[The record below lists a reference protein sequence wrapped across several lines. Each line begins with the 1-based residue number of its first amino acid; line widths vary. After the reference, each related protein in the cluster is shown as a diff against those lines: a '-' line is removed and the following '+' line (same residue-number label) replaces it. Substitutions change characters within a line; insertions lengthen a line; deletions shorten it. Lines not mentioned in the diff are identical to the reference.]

1 MSCNDVNGEN
11 RAVLALSA
19 ALEQAVKELAAELNK
34 ELPDNLSYEL
44 ESPKF
49 NNQGDKASSA
59 AMRLAKVFGKAPRDI
74 AASIANKLSLNDGLK
89 GLVDKIE
96 VAGPGFINFFLG
108 SGWFALAASDVLA
121 QGDSYGAVNLGNNK
135 RVQVEFVSSNPTGP
149 LHIGHGRGAAVG
161 DSVARIL
168 AFTGWDVQREYY
180 INDAGLQIETLGKS
194 TQARYFELFNKAELA
209 PFPENGYKGDYLY
222 AIANKI
228 KAEHGDEFIKLKPED
243 SLEFF
248 KNYASGL
255 ILNGIKDDL
264 EKFGVK
270 FDNWFSEKSLY
281 VKDESGKTA
290 VDVSMQNLKDNN
302 YAFEQDGALWFRS
315 TDFGDDKDRVLIRN
329 NGVPTYF
336 ASDIA
341 YHHDKFIDR
350 KFERVIDVWGAD
362 HHGYIARLKAGIKAM
377 GKDPDKFDV
386 LLIQLVNLLR
396 GGKQV
401 AMSTRSGEF
410 IELSEVCNEVGVD
423 ATRFFFLTRRSDSQL
438 DFDLDLAKRQSSDN
452 PVYYV
457 QYAHAR
463 IASILREFEARGGAL
478 SDNKIN
484 LNIFNDNKEARELA
498 NILAEFPKE
507 AASAS
512 RDLAPQVITD
522 YALNLAGAFHSFYN
536 TNRILLSL
544 EDEDKDQDKELE
556 LGRVKF
562 ICAVRMVI
570 ARCLNLLGVS
580 APERM

>member
-1 MSCNDVNGEN
+1 MLKIGEN
-11 RAVLALSA
+11 RAVIALSS
-19 ALEQAVKELAAELNK
+19 ALEAAVKELAGELNK
-34 ELPDNLSYEL
+34 DLPENLSYEL

-59 AMRLAKVFGKAPRDI
+59 AMRLAKVFSKAPRDI
-74 AASIANKLSLNDGLK
+74 ALKIVEKLNLNLELK
-89 GLVDKIE
+89 NLVDKIE
-96 VAGPGFINFFLG
+96 VAGPGFINFFL
-108 SGWFALAASDVLA
+108 SSSWFSFAASDVLD
-121 QGDSYGAVNLGNNK
+121 QGEEYGALNLGDK
-135 RVQVEFVSSNPTGP
+135 HRVQVEFVSSNPTGP

-168 AFTGWDVQREYY
+168 EFTGWDVQREYY

-209 PFPENGYKGDYLY
+209 PFPENGYKGEYLY
-222 AIANKI
+222 DIANKI
-228 KAEHGDEFIKLKPED
+228 KAEHGDKFINLKLDE

-248 KNYASGL
+248 KNYASDL
-255 ILNGIKDDL
+255 ILKGIEEDL
-264 EKFGVK
+264 KNFGVK
-270 FDNWFSEKSLY
+270 FDKWFSEKSLY
-281 VKDESGKTA
+281 VKDGQGRTA
-290 VDVSMQNLKDNN
+290 VSVAMQNLKDNK

-350 KFERVIDVWGAD
+350 NFERVIDVWGAD

-377 GKDPDKFDV
+377 GKDPDKFEV

-410 IELSEVCNEVGVD
+410 IELKAVCDEVGVD

-438 DFDLDLAKRQSSDN
+438 DFDLELAKSQSSDN

-463 IASILREFEARGGAL
+463 IASIMREFESKGGAL
-478 SDNKIN
+478 SDNKIKFEV
-484 LNIFNDNKEARELA
+484 FNNKEARELA
-498 NILAEFPKE
+498 NILAVFPKE
-507 AASAS
+507 VESAS
-512 RDLAPQVITD
+512 RDLAPQIITD

-536 TNRILLSL
+536 TNRILNL
-544 EDEDKDQDKELE
+544 DNQELE
-556 LGRVKF
+556 TGRVKLA
-562 ICAVRMVI
+562 CAVRNVI

>member
-1 MSCNDVNGEN
+1 MKIGEN
-11 RAVLALSA
+11 KAVIALSS
-19 ALEQAVKELAAELNK
+19 ALEAAVKELAGELNK
-34 ELPDNLSYEL
+34 DLPENLSYEL

-59 AMRLAKVFGKAPRDI
+59 AMRLAKVFSKAPRDI
-74 AASIANKLSLNDGLK
+74 ALKIVETLNLNLELK
-89 GLVDKIE
+89 NLVDKIE
-96 VAGPGFINFFLG
+96 VAGPGFINFFL
-108 SGWFALAASDVLA
+108 SSSWFSFAASDVLD
-121 QGDSYGAVNLGNNK
+121 QGEEYGALNLGDK
-135 RVQVEFVSSNPTGP
+135 HRVQVEFVSSNPTGP

-168 AFTGWDVQREYY
+168 EFTGWDVQREYY

-209 PFPENGYKGDYLY
+209 PFPENGYKGEYLY
-222 AIANKI
+222 DIANKI
-228 KAEHGDEFIKLKPED
+228 KAEHGDKFINLKLDE

-248 KNYASGL
+248 KNYASDL
-255 ILNGIKDDL
+255 ILKGIEEDL
-264 EKFGVK
+264 KNFGVK
-270 FDNWFSEKSLY
+270 FDKWFSEKSLY
-281 VKDESGKTA
+281 VKDGQGRTA
-290 VDVSMQNLKDNN
+290 VSVAMQNLKDNK

-350 KFERVIDVWGAD
+350 NFERVIDVWGAD

-377 GKDPDKFDV
+377 GKDPDKFEV

-410 IELSEVCNEVGVD
+410 IELKAVCDEVGVD

-438 DFDLDLAKRQSSDN
+438 DFDLELAKSQSSDN

-463 IASILREFEARGGAL
+463 IASIMREFESKGGAL

-484 LNIFNDNKEARELA
+484 FEVFNNKEARELA
-498 NILAEFPKE
+498 NILAVFPKE
-507 AASAS
+507 VESAS
-512 RDLAPQVITD
+512 RDLAPQIITD

-536 TNRILLSL
+536 TNRILNL
-544 EDEDKDQDKELE
+544 DNQELE
-556 LGRVKF
+556 TGRVKLA
-562 ICAVRMVI
+562 CAVRNVI

>member
-1 MSCNDVNGEN
+1 MNNLNKGEN
-11 RAVLALSA
+11 RAVIALSS
-19 ALEQAVKELAAELNK
+19 ALEAAVKELAGELNK
-34 ELPDNLSYEL
+34 DLPENLSYEL

-59 AMRLAKVFGKAPRDI
+59 AMRLAKVFGKSPRDI
-74 AASIANKLSLNDGLK
+74 ALKIVEKLNLNLELK
-89 GLVDKIE
+89 NLVDKIE
-96 VAGPGFINFFLG
+96 VAGPGFINFFLAP
-108 SGWFALAASDVLA
+108 SWFSFAASDVLD
-121 QGDSYGAVNLGNNK
+121 QGEGYGALNLGNNK

-168 AFTGWDVQREYY
+168 EFTGWDVQREYY

-194 TQARYFELFNKAELA
+194 TQSRYFELFNKSELA
-209 PFPENGYKGDYLY
+209 PFPENGYKGEYLY
-222 AIANKI
+222 DIANKI
-228 KAEHGDEFIKLKPED
+228 KAEQGDKFINLKLDE

-248 KNYASGL
+248 KTYASDL
-255 ILNGIKDDL
+255 ILKGISDDL
-264 EKFGVK
+264 KNFGVK
-270 FDNWFSEKSLY
+270 FDKWFSEKSLY
-281 VKDESGKTA
+281 VKDEQGRTA
-290 VDVSMQNLKDNN
+290 VSIAMQNLKDNK

-350 KFERVIDVWGAD
+350 NFERVIDVWGAD

-377 GKDPDKFDV
+377 GKDPDKFEV

-410 IELSEVCNEVGVD
+410 IELKAVCDEVGVD

-438 DFDLDLAKRQSSDN
+438 DFDLDLAKSQSSDN

-463 IASILREFEARGGAL
+463 IASILREFDAKGGAL

-484 LNIFNDNKEARELA
+484 FEVFNNKEAKELA
-498 NILAEFPKE
+498 NILAVFPKE
-507 AASAS
+507 VESAS
-512 RDLAPQVITD
+512 RDLAPQIITD

-536 TNRILLSL
+536 TNRILNL
-544 EDEDKDQDKELE
+544 DDKELE
-556 LGRVKF
+556 AGRVKLA
-562 ICAVRMVI
+562 CAVRNVI

>member
-1 MSCNDVNGEN
+1 MNNLNKGEN
-11 RAVLALSA
+11 RAVIALSS
-19 ALEQAVKELAAELNK
+19 ALEAAVKELAGELNK
-34 ELPDNLSYEL
+34 DLPENLSYEL

-59 AMRLAKVFGKAPRDI
+59 AMRLAKVFGKSPRDI
-74 AASIANKLSLNDGLK
+74 ALKIVEKLNLNLELK
-89 GLVDKIE
+89 NLVDKIE
-96 VAGPGFINFFLG
+96 VAGPGFINFFLA
-108 SGWFALAASDVLA
+108 SSWFSFAASDVLD
-121 QGDSYGAVNLGNNK
+121 QGEEYGALNLGDK
-135 RVQVEFVSSNPTGP
+135 HRVQVEFVSSNPTGP

-168 AFTGWDVQREYY
+168 EFTGWDVQREYY

-194 TQARYFELFNKAELA
+194 TQSRYFELFNKSELA
-209 PFPENGYKGDYLY
+209 PFPENGYKGEYLY
-222 AIANKI
+222 DIANKI
-228 KAEHGDEFIKLKPED
+228 KAEHGDKFINLKLDE

-248 KNYASGL
+248 KNYASDL
-255 ILNGIKDDL
+255 ILKGIEEDL
-264 EKFGVK
+264 KNFGVK
-270 FDNWFSEKSLY
+270 FDKWFSEKSLY
-281 VKDESGKTA
+281 VKDGQGRTA
-290 VDVSMQNLKDNN
+290 VSVAMQNLKDNK

-350 KFERVIDVWGAD
+350 NFERVIDVWGAD

-377 GKDPDKFDV
+377 GKDPDKFEV

-410 IELSEVCNEVGVD
+410 IELKAVCDEVGVD

-438 DFDLDLAKRQSSDN
+438 DFDLELAKSQSSDN

-463 IASILREFEARGGAL
+463 IASIMREFESKGGAL

-484 LNIFNDNKEARELA
+484 FEVFNNKEARELA
-498 NILAEFPKE
+498 NILAVFPKE
-507 AASAS
+507 VESAS
-512 RDLAPQVITD
+512 RDLAPQIITD

-536 TNRILLSL
+536 TNRILNL
-544 EDEDKDQDKELE
+544 DNQELE
-556 LGRVKF
+556 TGRVKLA
-562 ICAVRMVI
+562 CAVRNVI

>member
-1 MSCNDVNGEN
+1 MKIGEN
-11 RAVLALSA
+11 KAVIALSS
-19 ALEQAVKELAAELNK
+19 ALEAAVKELAGELNK
-34 ELPDNLSYEL
+34 DLPENLSYEL

-59 AMRLAKVFGKAPRDI
+59 AMRLAKVFGKSPRDI
-74 AASIANKLSLNDGLK
+74 ALKIVEKLNLNLELK
-89 GLVDKIE
+89 NLVDKIE
-96 VAGPGFINFFLG
+96 VAGPGFINFFL
-108 SGWFALAASDVLA
+108 SSSWFSFAASDVLD
-121 QGDSYGAVNLGNNK
+121 QGEEYGALNLGDK
-135 RVQVEFVSSNPTGP
+135 HRVQVEFVSSNPTGP

-168 AFTGWDVQREYY
+168 EFTGWDVQREYY

-209 PFPENGYKGDYLY
+209 PFPENGYKGEYLY
-222 AIANKI
+222 DIANKI
-228 KAEHGDEFIKLKPED
+228 KAEHGDKFINLKLDE
-243 SLEFF
+243 SLEYF
-248 KNYASGL
+248 KTYASDL
-255 ILNGIKDDL
+255 ILKGIEEDL
-264 EKFGVK
+264 KNFGVE
-270 FDNWFSEKSLY
+270 FDKWFSEKSLY
-281 VKDESGKTA
+281 VKDEQGRTA
-290 VDVSMQNLKDNN
+290 VSIAMQNLKDNK

-350 KFERVIDVWGAD
+350 NFERVIDVWGAD

-377 GKDPDKFDV
+377 GKNPDKFEV

-410 IELSEVCNEVGVD
+410 IELKAVCDEVGVD

-438 DFDLDLAKRQSSDN
+438 DFDLELAKSQSSDN

-463 IASILREFEARGGAL
+463 IASILREFEAKGGAL

-484 LNIFNDNKEARELA
+484 FEVFNNKEARELA
-498 NILAEFPKE
+498 NILAVFPKE
-507 AASAS
+507 VESAS
-512 RDLAPQVITD
+512 RDLAPQIITD

-536 TNRILLSL
+536 TNRILNL
-544 EDEDKDQDKELE
+544 DDKELE
-556 LGRVKF
+556 AGRVKLA
-562 ICAVRMVI
+562 CAVRNVI

>member
-1 MSCNDVNGEN
+1 M
-11 RAVLALSA
+11 LALSA

-44 ESPKF
+44 ENPKF

-59 AMRLAKVFGKAPRDI
+59 AMRLAKVFSKSPREI
-74 AASIANKLSLNDGLK
+74 AANIANKLSLNDGLK

-209 PFPENGYKGDYLY
+209 PFPENGYKGEYLY
-222 AIANKI
+222 DIANKI

-281 VKDESGKTA
+281 VKDKSGKTA

-386 LLIQLVNLLR
+386 LLIQLVNLLS

-438 DFDLDLAKRQSSDN
+438 DFDLDLAKSQSSDN

>member
-1 MSCNDVNGEN
+1 MNNLNKGEN
-11 RAVLALSA
+11 RAVIALSS
-19 ALEQAVKELAAELNK
+19 ALEAAVKELAGELNK
-34 ELPDNLSYEL
+34 DLPENLSYEL

-59 AMRLAKVFGKAPRDI
+59 AMRLAKVFGKSPRDI
-74 AASIANKLSLNDGLK
+74 ALKIVEKLNLNLELK
-89 GLVDKIE
+89 NLVDKIE
-96 VAGPGFINFFLG
+96 VAGPGFINFFLAP
-108 SGWFALAASDVLA
+108 SWFSFAASDVLD
-121 QGDSYGAVNLGNNK
+121 QCEGYGALNLGNNK

-168 AFTGWDVQREYY
+168 EFTGWDVQREYY

-194 TQARYFELFNKAELA
+194 TQSRYFELFNKSELA
-209 PFPENGYKGDYLY
+209 PFPENGYKGEYLY
-222 AIANKI
+222 DIANKI
-228 KAEHGDEFIKLKPED
+228 KAEQGDKFINLKLDE

-248 KNYASGL
+248 KTYASDL
-255 ILNGIKDDL
+255 ILKGISDDL
-264 EKFGVK
+264 KNFGVK
-270 FDNWFSEKSLY
+270 FDKWFSEKSLY
-281 VKDESGKTA
+281 VKDEQGRTA
-290 VDVSMQNLKDNN
+290 VSIAMQNLKDNK

-377 GKDPDKFDV
+377 GKDPDKFEV

-410 IELSEVCNEVGVD
+410 IELKAVCDEVGVD

-438 DFDLDLAKRQSSDN
+438 DFDLDLAKSQSSDN

-463 IASILREFEARGGAL
+463 IASILREFDAKGGAL

-484 LNIFNDNKEARELA
+484 FEVFNNKEAKELA
-498 NILAEFPKE
+498 NILAVFPKE
-507 AASAS
+507 VESAS
-512 RDLAPQVITD
+512 RDLAPQIITD

-536 TNRILLSL
+536 TNRILNL
-544 EDEDKDQDKELE
+544 DDKELE
-556 LGRVKF
+556 AGRVKLA
-562 ICAVRMVI
+562 CAVRNVI

>member
-1 MSCNDVNGEN
+1 LNLN
-11 RAVLALSA
+11 
-19 ALEQAVKELAAELNK
+19 LE
-34 ELPDNLSYEL
+34 
-44 ESPKF
+44 
-49 NNQGDKASSA
+49 
-59 AMRLAKVFGKAPRDI
+59 
-74 AASIANKLSLNDGLK
+74 LK
-89 GLVDKIE
+89 NLVDKIE
-96 VAGPGFINFFLG
+96 VAGPGFINFFL
-108 SGWFALAASDVLA
+108 SSSWFSFAASDVLD
-121 QGDSYGAVNLGNNK
+121 QGEEYGALNLGDK
-135 RVQVEFVSSNPTGP
+135 HRVQVEFVSSNPTGP

-168 AFTGWDVQREYY
+168 EFTGWDVQREYY

-209 PFPENGYKGDYLY
+209 PFPENGYKGEYLY
-222 AIANKI
+222 DIANKI
-228 KAEHGDEFIKLKPED
+228 KAEHGDKFINLKLDE

-248 KNYASGL
+248 KNYASDL
-255 ILNGIKDDL
+255 ILKGIEEDL
-264 EKFGVK
+264 KNFGVK
-270 FDNWFSEKSLY
+270 FDKWFSEKSLY
-281 VKDESGKTA
+281 VKDGQGRTA
-290 VDVSMQNLKDNN
+290 VSVAMQNLKDNK

-350 KFERVIDVWGAD
+350 NFERVIDVWGAD

-377 GKDPDKFDV
+377 GKDPDKFEV

-410 IELSEVCNEVGVD
+410 IELKAVCDEVGVD

-438 DFDLDLAKRQSSDN
+438 DFDLELAKSQSSDN

-463 IASILREFEARGGAL
+463 IASIMREFESKGGAL

-484 LNIFNDNKEARELA
+484 FEVFNNKEARELA
-498 NILAEFPKE
+498 NILAVFPKE
-507 AASAS
+507 VESAS
-512 RDLAPQVITD
+512 RVLAPQIITD

-536 TNRILLSL
+536 TNRILNL
-544 EDEDKDQDKELE
+544 DNQELE
-556 LGRVKF
+556 TGRVKLA
-562 ICAVRMVI
+562 CAVRNVI

>member
-1 MSCNDVNGEN
+1 MNNLNKGEN
-11 RAVLALSA
+11 RAVIALSS
-19 ALEQAVKELAAELNK
+19 ALESAIKELAGELNK
-34 ELPDNLSYEL
+34 DLPENLSYEL

-59 AMRLAKVFGKAPRDI
+59 AMRLAKVFGKSPRDI
-74 AASIANKLSLNDGLK
+74 ALKIVEKLNLNLELK
-89 GLVDKIE
+89 NLVDKIE
-96 VAGPGFINFFLG
+96 VAGPGFINFFLAP
-108 SGWFALAASDVLA
+108 SWFSFAASDVLD
-121 QGDSYGAVNLGNNK
+121 QGKEYGALNLGNNK

-168 AFTGWDVQREYY
+168 EFTGWDVQREYY

-194 TQARYFELFNKAELA
+194 TQARYFELFNKSELA
-209 PFPENGYKGDYLY
+209 PFPENGYKGEYLY
-222 AIANKI
+222 DIANKI
-228 KAEHGDEFIKLKPED
+228 KAEQGDKFINLKLDE

-248 KNYASGL
+248 KTYASDL
-255 ILNGIKDDL
+255 ILKGISDDL
-264 EKFGVK
+264 KNFGVK
-270 FDNWFSEKSLY
+270 FDKWFSEKSLY
-281 VKDESGKTA
+281 VKDEQGRTA
-290 VDVSMQNLKDNN
+290 VSIAMQNLKDNK

-350 KFERVIDVWGAD
+350 NFERVIDVWGAD

-377 GKDPDKFDV
+377 GKDPDKFEV

-410 IELSEVCNEVGVD
+410 IELKAVCDEVGVD

-438 DFDLDLAKRQSSDN
+438 DFDLDLAKSQSSDN

-463 IASILREFEARGGAL
+463 IASILREFDAKGGAL

-484 LNIFNDNKEARELA
+484 FEVFNNKEAKELA
-498 NILAEFPKE
+498 NILAVFPKE
-507 AASAS
+507 VESAS
-512 RDLAPQVITD
+512 RDLAPQIITD

-536 TNRILLSL
+536 TNRILNL
-544 EDEDKDQDKELE
+544 DDKELE
-556 LGRVKF
+556 AGRVKLA
-562 ICAVRMVI
+562 CAVRNVI

>member
-1 MSCNDVNGEN
+1 MKIGEN
-11 RAVLALSA
+11 KAVIALSS
-19 ALEQAVKELAAELNK
+19 ALEAAVKELAGELNK
-34 ELPDNLSYEL
+34 DLPENLSYEL

-59 AMRLAKVFGKAPRDI
+59 AMRLAKVFSKAPRDI
-74 AASIANKLSLNDGLK
+74 ALKIVEKLNLNLELK
-89 GLVDKIE
+89 NLVDKIE
-96 VAGPGFINFFLG
+96 VAGPGFINFFL
-108 SGWFALAASDVLA
+108 SSSWFSFAASDVLD
-121 QGDSYGAVNLGNNK
+121 QGEEYGALNLGDK
-135 RVQVEFVSSNPTGP
+135 HRVQVEFVSSNPTGP

-168 AFTGWDVQREYY
+168 EFTGWDVQREYY

-209 PFPENGYKGDYLY
+209 PFPENGYKGEYLY
-222 AIANKI
+222 DIANKI
-228 KAEHGDEFIKLKPED
+228 KAEHGDKFINLKLDE

-248 KNYASGL
+248 KTYASDL
-255 ILNGIKDDL
+255 ILKGIEEDL
-264 EKFGVK
+264 KNFGVK
-270 FDNWFSEKSLY
+270 FDKWFSEKSLY
-281 VKDESGKTA
+281 VKDGQGRTA
-290 VDVSMQNLKDNN
+290 VSVAMQNLKDNK

-350 KFERVIDVWGAD
+350 NFERVIDVWGAD

-377 GKDPDKFDV
+377 GKDPDKFEV

-410 IELSEVCNEVGVD
+410 IELKAVCDEVGVD

-438 DFDLDLAKRQSSDN
+438 DFDLELAKSQSSDN

-463 IASILREFEARGGAL
+463 IASIMREFESKGGAL
-478 SDNKIN
+478 SDNKIKFEV
-484 LNIFNDNKEARELA
+484 FNNKEARELA
-498 NILAEFPKE
+498 NILAVFPKE
-507 AASAS
+507 VESAS
-512 RDLAPQVITD
+512 RDLAPQIITD

-536 TNRILLSL
+536 TNRILNL
-544 EDEDKDQDKELE
+544 DNQELE
-556 LGRVKF
+556 TGRVKLA
-562 ICAVRMVI
+562 CAVRNVI

>member
-1 MSCNDVNGEN
+1 MNNLNKGEN
-11 RAVLALSA
+11 RAVIALSS
-19 ALEQAVKELAAELNK
+19 ALEAAVKELAGELNK
-34 ELPDNLSYEL
+34 DLPENLSYEL

-59 AMRLAKVFGKAPRDI
+59 AMRLAKVFGKSPRDI
-74 AASIANKLSLNDGLK
+74 ALKIVEKLNLNLELK
-89 GLVDKIE
+89 NLVDKIE
-96 VAGPGFINFFLG
+96 VAGPGFINFFLAP
-108 SGWFALAASDVLA
+108 SWFSFAASDVLD
-121 QGDSYGAVNLGNNK
+121 QGEEYGALNLGNNK

-168 AFTGWDVQREYY
+168 EFTGWDVQREYY

-194 TQARYFELFNKAELA
+194 TQSRYFELFNKSELA
-209 PFPENGYKGDYLY
+209 PFPENGYKGEYLY
-222 AIANKI
+222 DIANKI
-228 KAEHGDEFIKLKPED
+228 KAEHGDKFINLKLDE

-248 KNYASGL
+248 KNYASDL
-255 ILNGIKDDL
+255 ILKGISDDL
-264 EKFGVK
+264 KNFGVE
-270 FDNWFSEKSLY
+270 FDKWFSEKSLY
-281 VKDESGKTA
+281 VKDEQGRTA
-290 VDVSMQNLKDNN
+290 VSIAMQNLKDNK

-350 KFERVIDVWGAD
+350 NFERVIDVWGAD

-377 GKDPDKFDV
+377 GKDPDKFEV

-410 IELSEVCNEVGVD
+410 IELKAVCDEVGVD

-438 DFDLDLAKRQSSDN
+438 DFDLDLAKSQSSDN

-463 IASILREFEARGGAL
+463 IASILREFEAKGGAL
-478 SDNKIN
+478 SDNKIKFEV
-484 LNIFNDNKEARELA
+484 FNNKEAKELA
-498 NILAEFPKE
+498 NILAVFPKE
-507 AASAS
+507 VESAS
-512 RDLAPQVITD
+512 RDLAPQIITD

-536 TNRILLSL
+536 TNRILNL
-544 EDEDKDQDKELE
+544 DDKELE
-556 LGRVKF
+556 AGRVKLA
-562 ICAVRMVI
+562 CAVRNVI

>member
-1 MSCNDVNGEN
+1 MKIGEN
-11 RAVLALSA
+11 KAVIALSS
-19 ALEQAVKELAAELNK
+19 ALEAAVKELAGELNK
-34 ELPDNLSYEL
+34 DLPENLSYEL

-59 AMRLAKVFGKAPRDI
+59 AMRLAKVFSKAPRDI
-74 AASIANKLSLNDGLK
+74 ALKIVEKLNLNLELK
-89 GLVDKIE
+89 NLVDKIE
-96 VAGPGFINFFLG
+96 VAGPGFINFFL
-108 SGWFALAASDVLA
+108 SSSWFSFAASDVLD
-121 QGDSYGAVNLGNNK
+121 QGEEYGALNLGDK
-135 RVQVEFVSSNPTGP
+135 HRVQVEFVSSNPTGP

-168 AFTGWDVQREYY
+168 EFTGWDVQREYY

-194 TQARYFELFNKAELA
+194 SQARYFELFNKAELA
-209 PFPENGYKGDYLY
+209 PFPENGYKGEYLY
-222 AIANKI
+222 DIANKI
-228 KAEHGDEFIKLKPED
+228 KAEHGDKFINLKLDE

-248 KNYASGL
+248 KNYASDL
-255 ILNGIKDDL
+255 ILKGIEEDL
-264 EKFGVK
+264 KNFGVK
-270 FDNWFSEKSLY
+270 FDKWFSEKSLY
-281 VKDESGKTA
+281 VKDGQGRTA
-290 VDVSMQNLKDNN
+290 VSVAMQNLKDNK

-350 KFERVIDVWGAD
+350 NFERVIDVWGAD

-377 GKDPDKFDV
+377 GKDPDKFEV

-410 IELSEVCNEVGVD
+410 IELKAVCDEVGVD

-438 DFDLDLAKRQSSDN
+438 DFDLELAKSQSSDN

-463 IASILREFEARGGAL
+463 IASIMREFESKGGAL

-484 LNIFNDNKEARELA
+484 FEVFNNKEARELA
-498 NILAEFPKE
+498 NILAVFPKE
-507 AASAS
+507 VESAS
-512 RDLAPQVITD
+512 RDLAPQIITD

-536 TNRILLSL
+536 TNRILNL
-544 EDEDKDQDKELE
+544 DNQELE
-556 LGRVKF
+556 TGRVKLA
-562 ICAVRMVI
+562 CAVRNVI

>member
-1 MSCNDVNGEN
+1 LKIGEN
-11 RAVLALSA
+11 KAVIALSSA
-19 ALEQAVKELAAELNK
+19 IESAIKELAGELNK
-34 ELPDNLSYEL
+34 DLPENLSYEL

-59 AMRLAKVFGKAPRDI
+59 AMRLAKVFSKAPRDI
-74 AASIANKLSLNDGLK
+74 ALKIVEKLNLNLELK
-89 GLVDKIE
+89 NLVDKIE
-96 VAGPGFINFFLG
+96 VAGPGFINFFL
-108 SGWFALAASDVLA
+108 SSSWFSFAASDVLD
-121 QGDSYGAVNLGNNK
+121 QGEEYGALNLGDK
-135 RVQVEFVSSNPTGP
+135 HRVQVEFVSSNPTGP

-168 AFTGWDVQREYY
+168 EFTGWDVQREYY

-194 TQARYFELFNKAELA
+194 TQSRYFELFNKSELA
-209 PFPENGYKGDYLY
+209 PFPENGYKGEYLY
-222 AIANKI
+222 DIANKI
-228 KAEHGDEFIKLKPED
+228 KAEHGDKFINLKLDE
-243 SLEFF
+243 SLEYF
-248 KNYASGL
+248 KTYASDL
-255 ILNGIKDDL
+255 ILKGIEEDL
-264 EKFGVK
+264 KNFGVK
-270 FDNWFSEKSLY
+270 FDKWFSEKSLY
-281 VKDESGKTA
+281 VKDEQGRTA
-290 VDVSMQNLKDNN
+290 VSVAMQNLKDNK

-350 KFERVIDVWGAD
+350 NFERVIDVWGAD

-377 GKDPDKFDV
+377 GKDPDKFEV

-410 IELSEVCNEVGVD
+410 IELKAVCDEVGVD

-438 DFDLDLAKRQSSDN
+438 DFDLDLAKSQSSDN

-463 IASILREFEARGGAL
+463 IASILREFEAKGGAL
-478 SDNKIN
+478 SDNKIKFEV
-484 LNIFNDNKEARELA
+484 FNNKEAKELA
-498 NILAEFPKE
+498 NILAVFPKE
-507 AASAS
+507 VESAS
-512 RDLAPQVITD
+512 RDLAPQIITD

-536 TNRILLSL
+536 TNRILNL
-544 EDEDKDQDKELE
+544 DDKELE
-556 LGRVKF
+556 AGRVKLA
-562 ICAVRMVI
+562 CAVRNVI